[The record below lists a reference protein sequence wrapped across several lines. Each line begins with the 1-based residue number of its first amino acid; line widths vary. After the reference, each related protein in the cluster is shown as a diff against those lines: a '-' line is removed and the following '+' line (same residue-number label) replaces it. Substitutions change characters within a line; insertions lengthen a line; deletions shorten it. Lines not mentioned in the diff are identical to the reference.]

1 MADQKV
7 KKLEEEKKEKMLSMV
22 QHTSN
27 QHSITQ

>member
-1 MADQKV
+1 MAAQKV

>member
-1 MADQKV
+1 MAAQKV
-7 KKLEEEKKEKMLSMV
+7 KKLEERKKEKMLSMV